1 MQKGM
6 FEEEFAKLTSM
17 LVYNIEVSRDED
29 DNIIIY
35 NHFVSDYKAD
45 LTLKLFACVS
55 ELFVIKTKGRLSVIM
70 ARLCATREKSTSGKY
85 ENRKSVSF
93 YNKIYYNC
101 SDLTV
106 GINHQRRISLE

>member
-45 LTLKLFACVS
+45 LTLKLFACV
-55 ELFVIKTKGRLSVIM
+55 R
-70 ARLCATREKSTSGKY
+70 
-85 ENRKSVSF
+85 
-93 YNKIYYNC
+93 
-101 SDLTV
+101 
-106 GINHQRRISLE
+106 SL